1 MLVSTILIVFSYLI
15 GAIPFGYIIVKK
27 YSNIN
32 IQEFGSGNIGST
44 NVKRAIG
51 KKGAILTQLLDIL
64 KGLIPTL
71 ITLLIV
77 KNGLVKGL
85 PSDIT
90 LFASFSTILGHDFT
104 PFLKFRGGKG
114 VNTTMGAS
122 LIVTPLSTILAFLIY
137 VIAKKVGK
145 FVSVGSLLIG
155 LSLPLFSF
163 IFYGASSTSLYSLCA
178 GILLILRHRDNIHR
192 LLNRKEN
199 L

>member
-1 MLVSTILIVFSYLI
+1 MLVSAIMVVLSYLI

-44 NVKRAIG
+44 NVNRAIG

-64 KGLIPTL
+64 KGLIPALIVLL
-71 ITLLIV
+71 ITR
-77 KNGLVKGL
+77 NALVKGL
-85 PSDIT
+85 PSNII
-90 LFASFSTILGHDFT
+90 LFVAFSTILGHDFT

-122 LIVTPLSTILAFLIY
+122 LIVAPLSTVLSFLVYI
-137 VIAKKVGK
+137 ISRKIGK

-155 LSLPLFSF
+155 ISLPLFSF
-163 IFYGASSTSLYSLCA
+163 ILYGISNILLYSACS
-178 GILLILRHRDNIHR
+178 GILLIIRHKDNIFR
-192 LLNRKEN
+192 LLNGKEN
-199 L
+199 E